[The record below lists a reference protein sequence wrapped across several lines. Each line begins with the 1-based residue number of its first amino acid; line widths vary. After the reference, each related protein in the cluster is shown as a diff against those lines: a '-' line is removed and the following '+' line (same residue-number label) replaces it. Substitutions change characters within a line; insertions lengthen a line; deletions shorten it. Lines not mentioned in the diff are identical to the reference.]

1 MTFAIV
7 THVEHYTEQDV
18 VSAYGPYV
26 REMNLWL
33 KHVDSALIVAP
44 VSKKSASKIDLPYS
58 GQINRIYRIPS
69 ISLVT
74 IGQVLRT
81 IFLLPVIIWQIFSV
95 MRKADHIHLRCPGNI
110 GLLGCMVQIFFP
122 KKPKTAKYA
131 GNWDPDSKQPMS
143 YRFQKWLLSNTFLTR
158 NMQVLV
164 YGKWPGSTKNIKPF
178 FTATYPESKVPSII
192 EKDFDPPLKFVFAG
206 SLSPGKRPL
215 FAVQLIEQLNLEGF
229 DSQLSIYGDGMR
241 AEEIRAYISDHNLGE
256 TIHMYGN
263 QSAQVLEDAYKDSHF
278 MILPSKSEGWPKVV
292 AESMF
297 WGSIPLVTQVSCVSW
312 MLDEGNRGIL
322 LEADLDKD
330 IESIR
335 NLLNDKSI
343 LRNMSIS
350 GQRWSHKYTLDS
362 FEREIVKLLK

>member
-1 MTFAIV
+1 
-7 THVEHYTEQDV
+7 
-18 VSAYGPYV
+18 
-26 REMNLWL
+26 
-33 KHVDSALIVAP
+33 
-44 VSKKSASKIDLPYS
+44 
-58 GQINRIYRIPS
+58 
-69 ISLVT
+69 
-74 IGQVLRT
+74 
-81 IFLLPVIIWQIFSV
+81 
-95 MRKADHIHLRCPGNI
+95 
-110 GLLGCMVQIFFP
+110 
-122 KKPKTAKYA
+122 
-131 GNWDPDSKQPMS
+131 
-143 YRFQKWLLSNTFLTR
+143 
-158 NMQVLV
+158 MQVLV

-229 DSQLSIYGDGMR
+229 DSQLSIYGDGVR